1 MASIFM
7 VVEIITKGE
16 QEAMIDD
23 GCSGGERPKM
33 IFFMGSD
40 EDKSEKFDNNGMH
53 YLGPDVRGWIQ
64 QRHGLDLSGCL
75 GF

>member
-23 GCSGGERPKM
+23 GCSGGERPNMKILWEVM
-33 IFFMGSD
+33 RTRC
-40 EDKSEKFDNNGMH
+40 EKFNSNGMH
-53 YLGPDVRGWIQ
+53 DGGRMCGTFPLHVFGIDPTTSW
-64 QRHGLDLSGCL
+64 S
-75 GF
+75 

>member
-7 VVEIITKGE
+7 VVEITTKGE
-16 QEAMIDD
+16 QEAMNDD
-23 GCSGGERPKM
+23 GCSSGERPK

-53 YLGPDVRGWIQ
+53 YLGPDVRGWVQ